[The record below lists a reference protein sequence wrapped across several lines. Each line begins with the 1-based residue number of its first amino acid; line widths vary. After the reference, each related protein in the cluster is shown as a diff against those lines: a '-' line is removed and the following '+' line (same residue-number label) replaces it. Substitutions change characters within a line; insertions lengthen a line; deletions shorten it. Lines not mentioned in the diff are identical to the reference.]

1 MGPLDSNTRCQPP
14 VAQCPHGRLV
24 PACRRTTTSGRRC
37 APCPRH
43 VNTPTVMTH
52 IIIVIMLCSSWPP
65 TGPRH
70 RRESAAATDRR
81 DRPLRI
87 EGPVDLSERRR
98 AESRRHSEKK
108 ETSLSEFLHCSTDR
122 VALSRSTSP
131 IYFCWPSP
139 SSPRAQRKPVP
150 WVWSANPPR
159 PLPDVV
165 ISASGLCQE
174 PPRIE
179 RTTPFL
185 SGPCGLRSGA
195 CL

>member
-65 TGPRH
+65 TGPH
-70 RRESAAATDRR
+70 HWHESASAADRE

-87 EGPVDLSERRR
+87 ERPVHLSERRR

-108 ETSLSEFLHCSTDR
+108 ETPLSEFLHRSIRSIDRFARSPGTSTQLFLLAITLKTAGTTEAR
-122 VALSRSTSP
+122 AMRLQCKSAATSR
-131 IYFCWPSP
+131 
-139 SSPRAQRKPVP
+139 
-150 WVWSANPPR
+150 
-159 PLPDVV
+159 
-165 ISASGLCQE
+165 
-174 PPRIE
+174 
-179 RTTPFL
+179 
-185 SGPCGLRSGA
+185 
-195 CL
+195 

>member
-1 MGPLDSNTRCQPP
+1 MGPLDSNTRCQPHA
-14 VAQCPHGRLV
+14 AQCPHGRLV
-24 PACRRTTTSGRRC
+24 PACRRTTTTGRRC

-52 IIIVIMLCSSWPP
+52 IIIVIMSCSSQPP

-70 RRESAAATDRR
+70 GRESASATDRG

-87 EGPVDLSERRR
+87 ERPVDLSERRR
-98 AESRRHSEKK
+98 AESRRHSEKDVK
-108 ETSLSEFLHCSTDR
+108 PPPEFLHCYIDR
-122 VALSRSTSP
+122 FALSPGTSP

-150 WVWSANPPR
+150 WVCSANPPR
-159 PLPDVV
+159 PLADVV
-165 ISASGLCQE
+165 MSASGLCHE

-185 SGPCGLRSGA
+185 SGPCGFRSGA